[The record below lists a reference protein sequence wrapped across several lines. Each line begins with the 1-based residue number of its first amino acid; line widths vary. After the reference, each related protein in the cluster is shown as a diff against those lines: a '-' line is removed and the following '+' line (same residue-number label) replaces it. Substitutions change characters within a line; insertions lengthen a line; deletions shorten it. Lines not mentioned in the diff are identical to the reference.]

1 MEAGNAPGSDRSA
14 HTGVAVLKPAM
25 LTVTITA
32 GGQAGDREP
41 GSPLHTPLSKSVSI
55 SHRHSQP
62 GLLCVKGWGRFSF
75 PVSTVRLF
83 LALLVLFLAIPR
95 KGEVEGDKT
104 NEVTFPPGGVP
115 GLPGNCD
122 GLGTEGTHLIST

>member
-1 MEAGNAPGSDRSA
+1 MGLTISQVCEHLSQAF
-14 HTGVAVLKPAM
+14 TGWAAVCEGMGP
-25 LTVTITA
+25 
-32 GGQAGDREP
+32 
-41 GSPLHTPLSKSVSI
+41 
-55 SHRHSQP
+55 
-62 GLLCVKGWGRFSF
+62 FSF

-95 KGEVEGDKT
+95 KGEVEGDKK

-122 GLGTEGTHLIST
+122 GLGTEGMHLIST